1 MGEMKVG
8 ETQRH
13 TQRMPRDHRPRIAGP
28 MEAKGGRGDSR
39 LEPSEGAR
47 PCQCL
52 DLGCLAPRTLRG
64 HISAL

>member
-13 TQRMPRDHRPRIAGP
+13 TQRMPCDHRPRTAGP
-28 MEAKGGRGDSR
+28 MEAKGRRADSR

-52 DLGCLAPRTLRG
+52 GRLAPRTLRG
-64 HISAL
+64 HVSAV